1 MHEVMVTLK
10 WKPLVTLLVL
20 VTHNIAHFYYDSDYL
35 VSERGASQTVVT
47 PGSSGLIGK
56 GLPWSA
62 LWVGELSPVP

>member
-20 VTHNIAHFYYDSDYL
+20 VTHNIAHFYCDSDSL
-35 VSERGASQTVVT
+35 LSERGASQTVVT
-47 PGSSGLIGK
+47 PGSSGLIRK

-62 LWVGELSPVP
+62 LWVGELSPLP